1 MTHAAGEKQ
10 HAGSEVRMAI
20 DIGSTVV
27 KLARVASDGELLG
40 QEFYPRDFDAGIAR
54 QVESIVNDSG
64 LSDEDVLICSSAN
77 GGLRVG
83 IVCLTEHFSG
93 ATLRNQVLLAGANPV
108 FVCGL
113 DDQTGNPDHVDIL
126 VVGGGIDCAEGA
138 PLEQRLRRF
147 DASKYRFSALAYA
160 GNRHYA
166 DLFLELFPQAAVI
179 VNPLSEGLPGKST
192 SVFDAIRRAYL
203 DDLVHKQGIGDL
215 RKSLSKTIRPT
226 PEVVNCGFQRIV
238 FNCSKIEALGPCML
252 LDIGGATTDLHYTTD
267 IIREDSAEK
276 ALPGSSV
283 ARYVFTDLGIVA
295 SRDSTLLQLR
305 GHPRLYD
312 LLSMIT
318 GMKTSEKM
326 YQALREGEFE
336 PSPRL
341 LSYACLFIALDRFAN
356 GSTPGIPSADLS
368 KVAQVLLTGGAS
380 QILDVSVVSRVVD
393 LFVRGQGNPRVL
405 IDHCYRIWVD
415 GMTWSV
421 IHH

>member
-1 MTHAAGEKQ
+1 MTQWRVGEKQ
-10 HAGSEVRMAI
+10 HAGSETCVAI

-27 KLARVASDGELLG
+27 KVARVASDGELLG

-54 QVESIVNDSG
+54 QVESLVDQG
-64 LSDEDVLICSSAN
+64 GFSDEDVLICSSAN

-113 DDQTGNPDHVDIL
+113 DDHTGNTDHVDIL
-126 VVGGGIDCAEGA
+126 IVGGGIDCAEGA
-138 PLEQRLRRF
+138 PLEQRLRRL

-160 GNRHYA
+160 GNRYYA
-166 DLFLELFPQAAVI
+166 DLFLELFPKATVI
-179 VNPLSEGLPGKST
+179 VNPLSEELPGKST

-215 RKSLSKTIRPT
+215 RKSLCKTIRPT
-226 PEVVNCGFQRIV
+226 PEVVNRGFQRMV
-238 FNCSKIEALGPCML
+238 FSRSKIEALGPCML

-283 ARYVFTDLGIVA
+283 ARDVFTDLGIVA
-295 SRDSTLLQLR
+295 SRDSALLQLR

-312 LLSMIT
+312 LLSSIAEDD
-318 GMKTSEKM
+318 GIREM

-341 LSYACLFIALDRFAN
+341 LSYGCLFIALDRFAK
-356 GSTPGIPSADLS
+356 GSSPGLPSADLS
-368 KVAQVLLTGGAS
+368 KVAEIILTGGAA
-380 QILDVSVVSRVVD
+380 QTLDESVASRVVN
-393 LFVRGQGNPRVL
+393 LVCGQGNPRIL
-405 IDHCYRIWVD
+405 IDRSYRIWVD
-415 GMTWSV
+415 GMTCSA
-421 IHH
+421 IR